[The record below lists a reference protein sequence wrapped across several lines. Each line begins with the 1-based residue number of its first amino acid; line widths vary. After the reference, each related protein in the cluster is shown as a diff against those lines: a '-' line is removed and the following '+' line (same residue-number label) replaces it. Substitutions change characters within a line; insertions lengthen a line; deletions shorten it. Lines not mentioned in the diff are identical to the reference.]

1 MKIKGYNGREIEVG
15 EKGDII
21 LVRSTPHNGSHLLA
35 KLDDVVAFGKREK
48 ESLSFEGKT
57 YHLSFIEVM
66 GVRIPC
72 FSYRG
77 SRSPQDAQ
85 YIDDV
90 IVGPKKIVAYLRS
103 PKSGRYSEHADLVER
118 ALGNYLK

>member
-1 MKIKGYNGREIEVG
+1 MKITGDKKRKIEVG

-21 LVRSTPHNGSHLLA
+21 LVRSTNHSRSHLLA
-35 KLDDVVAFGKREK
+35 KLDDVVMFGKREK
-48 ESLSFEGKT
+48 ESLAFEGKA

-72 FSYRG
+72 FNYRG
-77 SRSPQDAQ
+77 TKTPQDAQ

-90 IVGPKKIVAYLRS
+90 IVGPEKIIAYLRS
-103 PKSGRYSEHADLVER
+103 PESGRYNEHADLVER
-118 ALGNYLK
+118 ALDNYLK